1 MKKFAAKLIN
11 NVEISSNFAFE
22 ELFFRLIMKISKI
35 IAPGETI
42 IYQPRL
48 TKWAY
53 LHLGNFIRNLT
64 TTIFVSDK
72 RFFHIHG
79 WLHRHAHEIV
89 IGKVESIL
97 VEQNLW
103 GRIFNYGTVKVSGTG
118 AGTIVLRYIKRPIE
132 FQRQVRAIQGAG
144 DYQTPQTT

>member
-1 MKKFAAKLIN
+1 MNIK
-11 NVEISSNFAFE
+11 
-22 ELFFRLIMKISKI
+22 KI

-48 TKWAY
+48 SKWAY
-53 LHLGNFIRNLT
+53 MQWGSFIRNVT

-72 RFFHIHG
+72 RFFHSHG

-97 VEQNLW
+97 VEQSFW
-103 GRIFNYGTVKVSGTG
+103 GRLFNYGTITVSGTG
-118 AGTIVLRYIKRPIE
+118 AGTIVLRFIKRPLE
-132 FQRQVRAIQGAG
+132 FQRQVRAIQGSG
-144 DYQTPQTT
+144 NTPNS

>member
-1 MKKFAAKLIN
+1 
-11 NVEISSNFAFE
+11 
-22 ELFFRLIMKISKI
+22 MKISRI

-48 TKWAY
+48 SKWAY
-53 LHLGNFIRNLT
+53 LQLGHLVRNLT

-72 RFFHIHG
+72 RFFHSHG
-79 WLHRHAHEIV
+79 WIHRHAHEIV

-103 GRIFNYGTVKVSGTG
+103 GRIFNYGTIKVSGTG
-118 AGTIVLRYIKRPIE
+118 AGTIVLRYIKRPLE
-132 FQRQVRAIQGAG
+132 FQRPVRAFQGSG
-144 DYQTPQTT
+144 TSSVNG

>member
-1 MKKFAAKLIN
+1 
-11 NVEISSNFAFE
+11 
-22 ELFFRLIMKISKI
+22 MKISKI

-48 TKWAY
+48 TRWAY
-53 LHLGNFIRNLT
+53 LQLGSLVKNLT

-72 RFFHIHG
+72 RFFHSYG

-97 VEQNLW
+97 VNPEAFISRLMT
-103 GRIFNYGTVKVSGTG
+103 RIEMEYK
-118 AGTIVLRYIKRPIE
+118 
-132 FQRQVRAIQGAG
+132 
-144 DYQTPQTT
+144 

>member
-1 MKKFAAKLIN
+1 
-11 NVEISSNFAFE
+11 
-22 ELFFRLIMKISKI
+22 MKISRI

-48 TKWAY
+48 SKWAY
-53 LHLGNFIRNLT
+53 VHLGRLVPNLT

-72 RFFHIHG
+72 RFFHSYG
-79 WLHRHAHEIV
+79 WVHRHAHEIV

-103 GRIFNYGTVKVSGTG
+103 GRLFNYGTIQVSGTG
-118 AGTIVLRYIKRPIE
+118 AGTIVLRYIKRPID
-132 FQRQVRAIQGAG
+132 FQRQVRAIQGSG
-144 DYQTPQTT
+144 TTSTPEY

>member
-1 MKKFAAKLIN
+1 MI
-11 NVEISSNFAFE
+11 
-22 ELFFRLIMKISKI
+22 ISKI

-48 TKWAY
+48 SKIAY
-53 LHLGNFIRNLT
+53 LHLGSLIRNLT

-72 RFFHIHG
+72 RFFHSHG

-89 IGKVESIL
+89 ISKVESIL
-97 VEQNLW
+97 VEQSFM
-103 GRIFNYGTVKVSGTG
+103 GRIFNYGNIKVSGTG
-118 AGTIVLRYIKRPIE
+118 AGTIVLRYIKRPLE

-144 DYQTPQTT
+144 NDTPA

>member
-1 MKKFAAKLIN
+1 
-11 NVEISSNFAFE
+11 
-22 ELFFRLIMKISKI
+22 MKISKI

-42 IYQPRL
+42 MYRPRL
-48 TKWAY
+48 SRIAY
-53 LHLGNFIRNLT
+53 FPLGSLIRNLT

-72 RFFHIHG
+72 RFFHSHG
-79 WLHRHAHEIV
+79 WVHRHAHEIV

-103 GRIFNYGTVKVSGTG
+103 GRLCNYGTVKVSGTG
-118 AGTIVLRYIKRPIE
+118 AGTIILPYLKRPIE

-144 DYQTPQTT
+144 TSSEN

>member
-1 MKKFAAKLIN
+1 
-11 NVEISSNFAFE
+11 
-22 ELFFRLIMKISKI
+22 MKIRKI

-42 IYQPRL
+42 IYQPKLSR
-48 TKWAY
+48 WAY
-53 LHLGNFIRNLT
+53 LQLGRLVRNLT

-72 RFFHIHG
+72 RFFHRHG
-79 WLHRHAHEIV
+79 WIHLHAHEIV

-103 GRIFNYGTVKVSGTG
+103 GRLCNYGTVKVSGTG
-118 AGTIVLRYIKRPIE
+118 AGTIVLHYLKRPIE

-144 DYQTPQTT
+144 TTSSVAE

>member
-1 MKKFAAKLIN
+1 
-11 NVEISSNFAFE
+11 
-22 ELFFRLIMKISKI
+22 MKIKKI

-48 TKWAY
+48 TRWAY
-53 LHLGNFIRNLT
+53 LHLGRLIRNLT

-72 RFFHIHG
+72 RFFHSYG
-79 WLHRHAHEIV
+79 WVHCHAHEIV

-118 AGTIVLRYIKRPIE
+118 AGTIVLQYIKRPIE
-132 FQRQVRAIQGAG
+132 FQRQVRAIQGSG
-144 DYQTPQTT
+144 TSSLPE

>member
-1 MKKFAAKLIN
+1 
-11 NVEISSNFAFE
+11 
-22 ELFFRLIMKISKI
+22 MKINKI

-42 IYQPRL
+42 IYKPRL

-53 LHLGNFIRNLT
+53 LHLGSLIRNLT

-72 RFFHIHG
+72 RFFHSYG
-79 WLHRHAHEIV
+79 WIHRHAHEIV

-103 GRIFNYGTVKVSGTG
+103 GRIFNYGNIKVSGTG
-118 AGTIVLRYIKRPIE
+118 AGTIVLRYIKRPLE
-132 FQRQVRAIQGAG
+132 FQRQVRAIQGSG
-144 DYQTPQTT
+144 STQTEQN

>member
-1 MKKFAAKLIN
+1 
-11 NVEISSNFAFE
+11 
-22 ELFFRLIMKISKI
+22 MKISRI

-42 IYQPRL
+42 LYQPRL
-48 TKWAY
+48 TRWAY
-53 LHLGNFIRNLT
+53 WHWGDLIKYLT

-72 RFFHIHG
+72 RFFHSHG
-79 WLHRHAHEIV
+79 WIHRHAHEIV

-118 AGTIVLRYIKRPIE
+118 AGTIILRYIKRPLE

-144 DYQTPQTT
+144 TGAPNVD